1 MSNCKVTAVLVEHA
15 LQHATRE
22 EELARLRTKEPRIYG
37 VLPPNLATGKHAGCF
52 KGGRDQGYIMIVMFL
67 SGDDLWDT

>member
-37 VLPPNLATGKHAGCF
+37 VLPPNLATGKHAACF
-52 KGGRDQGYIMIVMFL
+52 KGGRD
-67 SGDDLWDT
+67 